1 MSNGPSR
8 THIHITIGSLLVASG
23 FGFAYCRCVNSNRT
37 LLAELT
43 ELQSAIRRLQAENL
57 ELRRSEEASRDS
69 AAAAASAKVAVLPP
83 GSEIDAGGV
92 IEGVFRIK
100 EFLAAHPEKG
110 IPEMRL
116 LKDEDWLARIEGMPL
131 NTFAAE
137 CKALAS
143 VRELAQMR
151 LGEMVGLAMKDF
163 MTANGGQMPASP
175 GQLALYLPP
184 NDADLLQ
191 GVDAADM
198 NRPHPWILTHW
209 VFQKD
214 PMVDP
219 WYDSTL
225 FVATNEWG
233 TRMTG
238 PGFALEDAFVAFQK
252 AMGSAP
258 ASSSDLLPYLK
269 TPIDPSTMSALF
281 EAMRPAPNAPPTVG
295 SLRNPPG
302 GETVRGP
309 QH

>member
-1 MSNGPSR
+1 
-8 THIHITIGSLLVASG
+8 
-23 FGFAYCRCVNSNRT
+23 
-37 LLAELT
+37 
-43 ELQSAIRRLQAENL
+43 
-57 ELRRSEEASRDS
+57 
-69 AAAAASAKVAVLPP
+69 
-83 GSEIDAGGV
+83 
-92 IEGVFRIK
+92 
-100 EFLAAHPEKG
+100 
-110 IPEMRL
+110 
-116 LKDEDWLARIEGMPL
+116 MPL
-131 NTFAAE
+131 NTFADE

-143 VRELAQMR
+143 VRELAQIR
-151 LGEMVGLAMKDF
+151 LGEMVGLAMKEF
-163 MTANGGQMPASP
+163 MTANGGQVPLSP

-191 GVDAADM
+191 GVDAADV

-225 FVATNEWG
+225 FVAANEWG

-252 AMGSAP
+252 ATGTAP

-281 EAMRPAPNAPPTVG
+281 EAMRPAPNAPPTV

-302 GETVRGP
+302 AETVRGP